1 MTDCPKGHPQPLTAR
16 YCSICGSRMTAMP
29 EAQAEP
35 TARTGNGFAITSLV
49 LGILGLL
56 GVIFI
61 FSVPAIIFG
70 GVALARANSGRGSGR
85 GMAIAGLVLGI
96 IGTLLSLLLIV
107 VLVMLQVGGFDWMS
121 LSPDRLRVTP

>member
-16 YCSICGSRMTAMP
+16 FCSICGSRMTTMSDI
-29 EAQAEP
+29 EQKP
-35 TARTGNGFAITSLV
+35 TTRAGNGFAITSLV
-49 LGILGLL
+49 LGIFGLL
-56 GVIFI
+56 GLIFI

-85 GMAIAGLVLGI
+85 GMAIAGLILGI

-107 VLVMLQVGGFDWMS
+107 VLVMLQVGGFDWTS
-121 LSPDRLRVTP
+121 LSPDLFQVSR